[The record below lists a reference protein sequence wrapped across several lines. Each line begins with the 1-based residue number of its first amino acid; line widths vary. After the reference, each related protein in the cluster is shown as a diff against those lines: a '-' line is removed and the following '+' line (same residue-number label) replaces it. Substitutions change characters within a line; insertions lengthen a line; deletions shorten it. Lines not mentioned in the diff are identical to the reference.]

1 MKAGR
6 PGATVQDNNALFEA
20 DNDMEEQMN
29 KTKNREVFKAGT
41 ESNPFSVSE
50 GKRNIDVIRQ
60 MSVDQL
66 AVYLC
71 QQGWSPME
79 AEDCRRWLLSEA
91 DGNI

>member
-6 PGATVQDNNALFEA
+6 PGATVQDNNAFFEA

-66 AVYLC
+66 AVSLC
-71 QQGWSPME
+71 KQGWSPMD
-79 AEDCRRWLLSEA
+79 ADDCRRWLLSEA